1 MYWLMDYNDH
11 ESIDI
16 CLLYYERLLRFNIEK
31 LDQEIMF
38 NNVSRRKYWKLLII
52 LK

>member
-1 MYWLMDYNDH
+1 MDYNDC
-11 ESIDI
+11 ESDI
-16 CLLYYERLLRFNIEK
+16 CLLCYERLLWFNIEK

-52 LK
+52 LKWSF